1 MRVNVAG
8 LYLTILLGAGLCTA
22 QEPLAPAAAAAALT
36 RQPDVSAVY
45 CSGFV
50 TNRGVPDK
58 VRLISGEQSNYKIT
72 FMQGD
77 YVYLNRGTKQ
87 GVKVGDEF
95 SVVRPVSDAL
105 KMQWFL
111 WQDRLLGA
119 MGTVYEDEGKIRV
132 VNVHAKVSTA
142 QVVFSCKYM
151 QRGDILLPF
160 EERPTP
166 PFKDASNFDHFAPV
180 TGKPVAMVVA
190 MNDFQEMAG
199 KYTTV
204 YVNLGSGQGVKPGDY
219 FRIFRYQGSHAE
231 AVPYFTNYQY
241 EIYGFGSA
249 PERYSWNDLP
259 REILGEGIVLNV
271 SRNSST
277 VFITYATIEIYAGD
291 YVEVE

>member
-8 LYLTILLGAGLCTA
+8 LYLTILLGAGLCAA
-22 QEPLAPAAAAAALT
+22 QEPPAPAAAAAALT

-50 TNRGVPDK
+50 TNRGVPDH
-58 VRLISGEQSNYKIT
+58 VRLISGEQSNSKIT
-72 FMQGD
+72 FIQGD
-77 YVYLNRGTKQ
+77 YVYLNRGSKQ

-95 SVVRPVSDAL
+95 SVVRPVSDEL
-105 KMQWFL
+105 KMPWFR

-132 VNVHAKVSTA
+132 VNVHAKVSIA
-142 QVVFSCKYM
+142 QVVLSCKYM

-166 PFKDASNFDHFAPV
+166 PFKDTSNFDHFAPV

-190 MNDFQEMAG
+190 MKDFQQVAG

-204 YVNLGSGQGVKPGDY
+204 YINLGSGQGVKPGDY
-219 FRIFRYQGSHAE
+219 FRVFRYQGSRAE
-231 AVPYFTNYQY
+231 TVPQTEGYQY
-241 EIYGFGSA
+241 QIYGFGST
-249 PERYSWNDLP
+249 PGRYSWNDLP